1 MLEKGNRRVARLSM
15 LKAGEQLRVSNNT
28 NTNTYTNS
36 TTTNNNNNN
45 AAAADGRDIVRYVHM
60 LS

>member
-36 TTTNNNNNN
+36 TTTNNNNN